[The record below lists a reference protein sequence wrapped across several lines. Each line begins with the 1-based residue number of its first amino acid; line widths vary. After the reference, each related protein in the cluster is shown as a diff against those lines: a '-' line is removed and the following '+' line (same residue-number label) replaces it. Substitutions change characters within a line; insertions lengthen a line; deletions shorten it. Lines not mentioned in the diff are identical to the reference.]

1 LLASAVVAACAT
13 VESPVPASHP
23 HLTATEG
30 RALVARL
37 LPDGVADRGGWATDL
52 YAAIAALDVA
62 PTPQNIC
69 AAIAIAQQESGFRVD
84 PPVSG
89 LPAIARKELE
99 RRRERAGV
107 PAIVLDAALALPSSN
122 GRSYGERLDTVR
134 TEMQLSDLFEDF
146 IDRVPLGRTFFAD
159 RNPVRTAGPMQVSTA
174 FAERYMQERPYPYPI
189 AGSIRQEVF
198 TRRGGLYFGIA
209 HLLDYE
215 APYDRPLYRF
225 ADFNAGR
232 YASRNAAF
240 QSAVTQLSGVPLALD
255 GDLLRYD
262 GGRPARE
269 PGSTETAAR
278 VVARRIGL
286 NDEDVRRDLEVATGA
301 RFERTPLYERVFALA
316 DRTAG
321 KKLPRAVLPQIVL
334 QSPKITRRLTTDWFA
349 RRVDARYDACLA
361 RNDAAKHAT
370 TPGADRARAGHVSAD
385 APHASDG
392 GRRWADP

>member
-1 LLASAVVAACAT
+1 
-13 VESPVPASHP
+13 VP
-23 HLTATEG
+23 
-30 RALVARL
+30 
-37 LPDGVADRGGWATDL
+37 
-52 YAAIAALDVA
+52 
-62 PTPQNIC
+62 
-69 AAIAIAQQESGFRVD
+69 
-84 PPVSG
+84 G

-122 GRSYGERLDTVR
+122 GKRYGERLDMVR
-134 TEMQLSDLFEDF
+134 TEMELSDLFDDF

-159 RNPVRTAGPMQVSTA
+159 RNPVRTAGPMQVSVA
-174 FAERYMQERPYPYPI
+174 FAERYVQDRPYPYPI
-189 AGSIRQEVF
+189 TGSIRQEVF

-209 HLLDYE
+209 HLLDYG

-286 NDEDVRRDLEVATGA
+286 NDDDVRRDLEVASGA

-316 DRTAG
+316 DRMAG
-321 KKLPRAVLPQIVL
+321 KPLPRAVLPQIVL

-370 TPGADRARAGHVSAD
+370 APGADSTRAAT
-385 APHASDG
+385 
-392 GRRWADP
+392 